1 MNKQNREIHLGK
13 ITILYARP
21 VSRRVFPELFAHKVV
36 SVQPLYQP
44 MGLAYAM
51 RYTYDNNGK

>member
-1 MNKQNREIHLGK
+1 MSKQNREIHLGK

-21 VSRRVFPELFAHKVV
+21 FSGRVFPDLFAHNVV
-36 SVQPLYQP
+36 SVQPLQQP

-51 RYTYDNNGK
+51 RYAYDNNGL